1 MLLGPAPNPGDQE
14 DYTMADFI
22 PRAAIGIDHPP
33 CHPKRRKKK
42 KKGSKKN
49 KPAVA
54 R

>member
-1 MLLGPAPNPGDQE
+1 MDDFNP
-14 DYTMADFI
+14 TAVL
-22 PRAAIGIDHPP
+22 IGVDHPP